1 MNVRLGAGLVLGIL
15 ALLALTEEGRAA
27 GPLDNPGFAK
37 VITCSACHGE
47 NGNSRTNMMPIIAGL
62 DPAYFK
68 KQIESYAT
76 GKRPSPEMEPYA
88 KEIQFLGVDQ
98 IAAYFAAQKREPTP
112 IRVTINP
119 ALPSTAD
126 AIAKGKVASAPC
138 VICHGEKGAGD
149 PARLI
154 PRLAGQAPGYLA
166 QQMLLFKQDT
176 REPDDQL
183 LAAKKAV
190 MRAVPDS
197 QFADLAAYYAS
208 LR

>member
-1 MNVRLGAGLVLGIL
+1 MIARLGVGLALGIL
-15 ALLALTEEGRAA
+15 ALLAMTEEGRAA

-47 NGNSRTNMMPIIAGL
+47 
-62 DPAYFK
+62 
-68 KQIESYAT
+68 
-76 GKRPSPEMEPYA
+76 
-88 KEIQFLGVDQ
+88 
-98 IAAYFAAQKREPTP
+98 
-112 IRVTINP
+112 
-119 ALPSTAD
+119 
-126 AIAKGKVASAPC
+126 
-138 VICHGEKGAGD
+138 KGAGD

-154 PRLAGQAPGYLA
+154 PGLAGQAPGYLA

-176 REPDDQL
+176 REPGDQL
-183 LAAKKAV
+183 LAAKRAV